1 MGKKPP
7 RLDLA
12 GLAHLRDRLQDQAKA
27 QAEERLLAEQRRRE
41 QAAEAQIF
49 RRSVGDITPLPG
61 KHGDERAPLER
72 PRPEPLPRHTR
83 QDEAAVLQESLSDE
97 FDADTL
103 LETDDSLSFRRPGLS
118 TTVVQRLRRGH
129 WVIQAQIDLH
139 GLRRDEARE
148 ALAQFLHQAVKRG
161 LRCVRVIHGKGLG
174 SVNREPVLKH
184 KVRIWLAQKNEVMA
198 FCQARAQDGGS
209 GALVVL
215 LQAGSPR

>member
-12 GLAHLRDRLQDQAKA
+12 GLAHLRDRLQDQARA
-27 QAEERLLAEQRRRE
+27 QAEERQLAEQRRRE

-61 KHGDERAPLER
+61 KHAGERAPLER

-103 LETDDSLSFRRPGLS
+103 LETDETLSFRRPGLS